1 MSDIKLMAHMIAGYP
16 DYAESLAIARALVR
30 GGADYLEIQFPFSDP
45 SADGP
50 VIERASHV
58 ALANGFRS
66 ADGFRLISTITKET
80 KVPVFI
86 MTYASL
92 VFTGGVENFVRTAA
106 EAGVSGLVI
115 PDLPPDY
122 DEGLY
127 KAGKEAGVVVTPVLS
142 PAMTKERLAFI
153 NQCKPEYV
161 YTALRVGVTGK
172 ATDLDAATLAYLDEV
187 SAIGAKIIAGFGVR
201 SREQM
206 RMLSGRA
213 YASAVGSYFI
223 EEMKK
228 SSDPLR
234 ALENACRNL
243 KEPA

>member
-1 MSDIKLMAHMIAGYP
+1 MNDIKLMAHMIAGYP
-16 DYAESLAIARALVR
+16 DYDESLAVARALVR

-58 ALANGFRS
+58 ALANGFRL
-66 ADGFRLISTITKET
+66 ADGFRLISTLAKET
-80 KVPVFI
+80 DVPIFI

-92 VFTGGVENFVRTAA
+92 VFTGGIENFVRTAA
-106 EAGVSGLVI
+106 EASVSGLVI

-127 KAGKEAGVVVTPVLS
+127 NAGKAAGVVITPVLS
-142 PAMTKERLAFI
+142 PAMTKERLEFI
-153 NQCKPEYV
+153 KKLKPEYV

-172 ATDLDAATLAYLDEV
+172 ATDLDEATLAYLDDV

-201 SREQM
+201 TKEQM
-206 RMLSGRA
+206 RMLSGKA
-213 YASAVGSYFI
+213 YASAVGSYFL
-223 EEMKK
+223 EEMTN
-228 SSDPLR
+228 SGDPLK
-234 ALENACRNL
+234 ALEKACRNL
-243 KEPA
+243 KESA

>member
-16 DYAESLAIARALVR
+16 DYEESLAVARALVR

-58 ALANGFRS
+58 ALANGFRL
-66 ADGFRLISTITKET
+66 ADGFRLISTMAKET
-80 KVPVFI
+80 DVPIFI

-92 VFTGGVENFVRTAA
+92 VFTGGIENFVRTAA

-127 KAGKEAGVVVTPVLS
+127 RAGKAAGVVITPVLS
-142 PAMTKERLAFI
+142 PAMTKERLEFI
-153 NQCKPEYV
+153 KKLKPEYV

-172 ATDLDAATLAYLDEV
+172 ATDLDEATLAYLDDV

-201 SREQM
+201 TREQM
-206 RMLSGRA
+206 RMLAGKA
-213 YASAVGSYFI
+213 HASAVGSYFL
-223 EEMKK
+223 EEMKN
-228 SSDPLR
+228 SGDPLK
-234 ALENACRNL
+234 ALEKACRGL
-243 KEPA
+243 KESA